1 MHESVFR
8 ADVLAGKR
16 ILITG
21 GGTGLGRIMASH
33 LAAHGAAVH
42 LWGRRAAVLDEA
54 AAEIGEDAQTP
65 VVNTQVVNVRDADAV
80 EHAMQ
85 ELWDSH
91 GPLTGVI
98 NNAAANF
105 IAPTKD
111 LSPRAYEAVNST
123 VQDGSYF
130 TTHAA
135 GTRWIAQGL
144 PGHVLS
150 MLTTWIWSG
159 SAFVTPSAM
168 GKAAVHAMT
177 MSLAVEWGPYG
188 IRLNA
193 LAPGPFPTD
202 YAWQMLAPT
211 EDVTVGATESEGV
224 PLGRRH
230 GRPEELGQLIVFL
243 MSDACEYITGAAIP
257 VDGAQRLNGPNTFG
271 GLTALDDDAW
281 ARIREQAT
289 AATER
294 TREQRS

>member
-1 MHESVFR
+1 VLQSVFKDDILR
-8 ADVLAGKR
+8 EKR

-21 GGTGLGRIMASH
+21 GGTGLGRIMATH
-33 LAAHGAAVH
+33 LAAHGAEVH
-42 LWGRRAAVLDEA
+42 LWGRRAGVLEEA
-54 AAEIGEDAQTP
+54 AAAIGGAAHVQT
-65 VVNTQVVNVRDADAV
+65 VNVRDAGSV
-80 EHAMQ
+80 EAAMQ
-85 ELWDSH
+85 ALWDEH

-135 GTRWIAQGL
+135 GTRWIAAGL

-211 EDVTVGATESEGV
+211 EDVKVGATESDNV
-224 PLGRRH
+224 PLGRRY
-230 GRPEELGQLIVFL
+230 GRPEELGQLVVFL
-243 MSDACEYITGAAIP
+243 FSEACEYITGAAIP
-257 VDGAQRLNGPNTFG
+257 VDGGQRLNAPNTFG
-271 GLTALDDDAW
+271 GLTALDDEAW
-281 ARIREQAT
+281 ARIRDRAT
-289 AATER
+289 AATEASR
-294 TREQRS
+294 QDRV